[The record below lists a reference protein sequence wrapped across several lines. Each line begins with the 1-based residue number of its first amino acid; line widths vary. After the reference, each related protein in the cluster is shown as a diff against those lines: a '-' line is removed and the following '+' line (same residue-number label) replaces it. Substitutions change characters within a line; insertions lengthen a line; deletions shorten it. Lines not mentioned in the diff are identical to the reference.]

1 MEKSL
6 IEKLNCITDAW
17 KAQFQSPCI
26 EDQDW
31 DHYLQ
36 TPPDLPLV
44 WKVEDEILF
53 LDNVWIAP
61 VKCIKQEHLEQ
72 AAEWVN
78 PVTIE
83 IDLIDGSLDI
93 IITKWMG
100 KYSISGVERTVV

>member
-1 MEKSL
+1 MESL

-17 KAQFQSPCI
+17 KAQFEPPYSEFWTP
-26 EDQDW
+26 E
-31 DHYLQ
+31 HFQ
-36 TPPDLPLV
+36 TPPELPLV
-44 WKVEDEILF
+44 WTVEDGILF
-53 LDNVWIAP
+53 LDGVWIAP
-61 VKCIKQEHLEQ
+61 VKFIKPENLEQ

-78 PVTIE
+78 PVTME